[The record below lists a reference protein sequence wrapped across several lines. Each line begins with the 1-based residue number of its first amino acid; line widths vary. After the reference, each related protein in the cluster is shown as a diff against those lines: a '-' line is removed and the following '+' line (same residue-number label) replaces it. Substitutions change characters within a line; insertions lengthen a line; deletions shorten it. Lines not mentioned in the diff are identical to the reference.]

1 MTRCHEPGATV
12 RDGCWTDGSNRTTTK
27 TASRK
32 WWKFPSKTSWTLV
45 HSSDLG
51 NVIIRIL
58 CYIAGREK
66 FNDIR
71 CTNHPQVVTNSPF
84 SVLICIEI
92 FACIYMYIYIHISLH
107 VCTECTCIC
116 TYFFNTWKNLP
127 FEAAFPLGP
136 LHPRHK
142 ITPKAH
148 ISEAELC
155 SWPRVVFGLC
165 IGGQQT
171 LGKISCPKIW
181 GVRFL

>member
-32 WWKFPSKTSWTLV
+32 WWKFPWKTSWTLV

-92 FACIYMYIYIHISLH
+92 FACIYMYIY
-107 VCTECTCIC
+107 
-116 TYFFNTWKNLP
+116 TYLCMYVQSALVYVHTFLTHGKTFLSKRH
-127 FEAAFPLGP
+127 FP
-136 LHPRHK
+136 
-142 ITPKAH
+142 
-148 ISEAELC
+148 
-155 SWPRVVFGLC
+155 W
-165 IGGQQT
+165 
-171 LGKISCPKIW
+171 
-181 GVRFL
+181 VRFTQGTRSLPRPTYPRQNCAPGPASFLGFASEGVSP